1 VQRRAIANNG
11 GMPGLVIVAHAP
23 LATALQAV
31 ARHVFADSAQMLV
44 PVDVMPDWPA
54 ERTEQALRDAV
65 QLAAARAGS
74 QEVLILAD
82 VFGAT
87 PCNAAQ
93 RVAEGSGVRLVAG
106 VNVPMLWRALAYADQ
121 PLDALVE
128 RALAGGSQGVMPAA
142 QAQKPQDQPLHSQTD
157 DPAHRHHQQ

>member
-1 VQRRAIANNG
+1 MA
-11 GMPGLVIVAHAP
+11 GLVIVAHAP

-31 ARHVFADSAQMLV
+31 ASHVFAERAQMLV

-54 ERTEQALRDAV
+54 ERTEQALREAV
-65 QLAAARAGS
+65 QLAATRAGS
-74 QEVLILAD
+74 DEVLILAD

-93 RVAEGSGVRLVAG
+93 RVAEGSRLRLIAG

-121 PLDALVE
+121 PLDALAE
-128 RALAGGSQGVMPAA
+128 RALAGGSQGVMPAL
-142 QAQKPQDQPLHSQTD
+142 AQKPQDQPLHSQPNDST
-157 DPAHRHHQQ
+157 HRHHQQ